1 MIYEWNASKAA
12 ANLRKHS
19 VSFED
24 ASTVFLD
31 PLAMT
36 FPDPDHSA
44 NEQREITIG
53 HTMRQR
59 LVFVSHSEQGGR
71 VRIISARLATRS
83 ERKQYEETI
92 GEDS

>member
-1 MIYEWNASKAA
+1 MIYEWDASKAA

-24 ASTVFLD
+24 VSTVFLD

-44 NEQREITIG
+44 DEQREITIG

-59 LVFVSHSEQGGR
+59 LVFFSHCERGGR
-71 VRIISARLATRS
+71 IRIISARLATQS
-83 ERKQYEETI
+83 ERKQYEEAI
-92 GEDS
+92 GEES

>member
-1 MIYEWNASKAA
+1 MIYEWDASKAA

-44 NEQREITIG
+44 DEQREITIG

-59 LVFVSHSEQGGR
+59 LVFVSHSERGGR
-71 VRIISARLATRS
+71 IRIISARLATRS
-83 ERKQYEETI
+83 ERKQYEEAI